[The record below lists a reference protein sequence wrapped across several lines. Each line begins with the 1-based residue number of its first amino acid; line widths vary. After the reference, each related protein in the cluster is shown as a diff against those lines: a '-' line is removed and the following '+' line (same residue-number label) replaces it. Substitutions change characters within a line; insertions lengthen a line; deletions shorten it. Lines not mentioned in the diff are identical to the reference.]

1 MLLSLSQA
9 AKETGKS
16 KSVIANALRKG
27 WLSGKH
33 GVKGQWEIDPA
44 ELFRV
49 YPPVHAPEP
58 SQERES
64 TAKDALIELLKEQV
78 KDAKEREQRL
88 MLMLESEQHTRRDL
102 EQKLLPAPRKAKKRD
117 KG

>member
-16 KSVIANALRKG
+16 KSVIANALKSGR
-27 WLSGKH
+27 LSGKH
-33 GVKGQWEIDPA
+33 GVTGNWEIDPA

-49 YPPVHAPEP
+49 YAPVHAPEP
-58 SQERES
+58 GKEHDS
-64 TAKDALIELLKEQV
+64 TAKDAMIELLKEQL

-88 MLMLESEQHTRRDL
+88 MLMLETEQSTRREL
-102 EQKLLPAPRKAKKRD
+102 EQRLLAGPGKSKK
-117 KG
+117 KK

>member
-16 KSVIANALRKG
+16 KSVIANALKKG
-27 WLSGKH
+27 WISGKH
-33 GVKGQWEIDPA
+33 GVKGHWEIDPA

-64 TAKDALIELLKEQV
+64 TARDAMIELLREQL
-78 KDAKEREQRL
+78 KDAKDREARL
-88 MLMLESEQHTRRDL
+88 LAMLESEQATRREL
-102 EQKLLPAPRKAKKRD
+102 EVKLLEGPGKKAKRD
-117 KG
+117 RK